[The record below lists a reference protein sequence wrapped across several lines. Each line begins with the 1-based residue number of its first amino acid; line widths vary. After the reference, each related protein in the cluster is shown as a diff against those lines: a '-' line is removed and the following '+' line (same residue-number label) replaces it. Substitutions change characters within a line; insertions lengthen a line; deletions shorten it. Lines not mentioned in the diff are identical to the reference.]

1 MLVVARTEEAKT
13 GKLRPALFV
22 VPTDSPG
29 FTYTPIEM
37 ELISPER
44 QFQVFLDDVRLPGDA
59 LVGAEDAAIAQLFA
73 GLNPERIM
81 GAASSV
87 GMGRYALER
96 AADYVKTRQVW
107 GTPIGAHQGLSH
119 PLAQCHIEVEL
130 AKLMMQKAATLY
142 DNGDDAGAAAGRQHG
157 QIRCGRSRDA
167 IGRPGRAV
175 HGRQRSDQ
183 GVRRCRHAGVGPA
196 GSHCAGEPGD
206 GAQLRGADV
215 AGPAPVLLM
224 DRLVD
229 YAVEGHVARLTLN
242 SPHNR
247 NALSAT
253 LVNQLHQGLR
263 DAAADPVVRA
273 VVLGH
278 TGNTFCAG
286 ADLSEGSATTG
297 ADPAEMAAERARE
310 MAALLRAI
318 VESPLPVIVA
328 VDGHVRA
335 GGMGLVGACDI
346 AVAGPRSTFAL
357 TEARI
362 GVAPAIISLTL
373 LPKMSA
379 RAAARYYVTGETFD
393 ATTAA
398 AIGLITMAADDV
410 DAAVASLVAD
420 IGRASPQGLAA
431 SKALTTA
438 AILDG
443 FDRDAERLGAESA
456 RLFVSDEAREGML
469 AFLQKRP
476 PQWASQQGSDTV

>member
-1 MLVVARTEEAKT
+1 
-13 GKLRPALFV
+13 
-22 VPTDSPG
+22 
-29 FTYTPIEM
+29 
-37 ELISPER
+37 
-44 QFQVFLDDVRLPGDA
+44 
-59 LVGAEDAAIAQLFA
+59 
-73 GLNPERIM
+73 
-81 GAASSV
+81 
-87 GMGRYALER
+87 
-96 AADYVKTRQVW
+96 
-107 GTPIGAHQGLSH
+107 
-119 PLAQCHIEVEL
+119 
-130 AKLMMQKAATLY
+130 
-142 DNGDDAGAAAGRQHG
+142 
-157 QIRCGRSRDA
+157 
-167 IGRPGRAV
+167 
-175 HGRQRSDQ
+175 
-183 GVRRCRHAGVGPA
+183 
-196 GSHCAGEPGD
+196 
-206 GAQLRGADV
+206 
-215 AGPAPVLLM
+215 M
-224 DRLVD
+224 DRLVEYRVD
-229 YAVEGHVARLTLN
+229 GHVASLTLN

-253 LVNQLHQGLR
+253 LVSQLHQGLR
-263 DAAADPVVRA
+263 DAAADPAVRA

-286 ADLSEGSATTG
+286 ADLSQG
-297 ADPAEMAAERARE
+297 AADTDPAEAAAERARE

-318 VESPLPVIVA
+318 IEAPLPVVVA

-379 RAAARYYVTGETFD
+379 RAAARYYLTGETFD
-393 ATTAA
+393 AATAA
-398 AIGLITMAADDV
+398 AIGLITMACNTEADV
-410 DAAVASLVAD
+410 DATVASLVAD

-443 FDRDAERLGAESA
+443 FDRDAERLSTESA

-476 PQWASQQGSDTV
+476 PRWAREEGDATV